1 MTRSLRMTAALL
13 AAVVYG
19 CILKDEPY
27 EDEKEISTVT
37 EITTGIHP
45 SVSPDGTLLAFS
57 RDGAIYLSDTAASDV
72 RKLTGGT
79 QYDAYPQWSPDG
91 KTIGFVR
98 MGSSS
103 SPVGT
108 MMSIS
113 VALQT
118 EKQLSLSQAVQCFM
132 PGNSGDYYRYA
143 AVGFPPWQWSS
154 NGSRI
159 AFYSGSDTMTYLT
172 ILRSDGSLMTEGSLL
187 LYRERPQFWT
197 GNTAGFTWLSN
208 TDQILCTQRTANDST
223 YLSLFTVSTGMIS
236 VVSPYSGASNPSCS
250 DNGRFAGFFSRRNY
264 QYYVIDNQSATH
276 KKIQAGSSPLR
287 LTPDGKYLISYLSS
301 YSSNPDYHPYPK
313 IVSINVETGSVRTIA
328 IAPDHYSF
336 SVHPSSQW
344 LYTSRNG
351 IIRKV
356 PIL

>member
-1 MTRSLRMTAALL
+1 MERSLRITAGVL
-13 AAVVYG
+13 AAMLYG
-19 CILKDEPY
+19 CILKEEPY
-27 EDEKEISTVT
+27 EEEKEISTVT

-57 RDGAIYLSDTAASDV
+57 RNGAIYLSDTSATEV

-98 MGSSS
+98 MGSSG

-113 VALQT
+113 VALQI
-118 EKQLSLSQAVQCFM
+118 EKQLSLSQAVQCFLAGSD
-132 PGNSGDYYRYA
+132 GNYYRYA
-143 AVGFPPWQWSS
+143 SVGFPPWQWSS
-154 NGSRI
+154 NGSHI

-172 ILRSDGSLMTEGSLL
+172 ILHSDGSLMMEATLL

-197 GNTAGFTWLSN
+197 GNTAGFTWLPG

-223 YLSLFTVSTGMIS
+223 YLSLFTMSTGSIS

-250 DNGRFAGFFSRRNY
+250 DNGRYAGFFSRRNY
-264 QYYVIDNQSATH
+264 QYYVVDNQSATH

-287 LTPDGKYLISYLSS
+287 MTPDGKHLISYLSS
-301 YSSNPDYHPYPK
+301 YSTSPDYRPSPK
-313 IVSINVETGSVRTIA
+313 IVAINVETGSVRTIA
-328 IAPDHYSF
+328 IAPNHYSF
-336 SVHPSSQW
+336 SFHPSSQW